1 MILLLVVIVTTNV
14 ADTHTDTHTHTHTH
28 THTVSMLIHTVF
40 NYALAHTAAVWIN
53 KIEIKRN
60 LTAKLT

>member
-14 ADTHTDTHTHTHTH
+14 ADTHTDTHTH

-53 KIEIKRN
+53 KIEIKE
-60 LTAKLT
+60 T